1 MPARCRFESIHS
13 PVDAAWCAPAPVGQK
28 RARVADHRHAHRN
41 VANADAVVD
50 HLTALPL
57 AYSPVDVSRADLE
70 LERSQ
75 ARRSLLPGEVAHGY
89 SFQGLLANTASSG
102 HSARRGML
110 RAAMI
115 VSAMSAA

>member
-57 AYSPVDVSRADLE
+57 AYHPSMSAAPTSSSSAVE
-70 LERSQ
+70 P
-75 ARRSLLPGEVAHGY
+75 RSLLPGEVAHGY